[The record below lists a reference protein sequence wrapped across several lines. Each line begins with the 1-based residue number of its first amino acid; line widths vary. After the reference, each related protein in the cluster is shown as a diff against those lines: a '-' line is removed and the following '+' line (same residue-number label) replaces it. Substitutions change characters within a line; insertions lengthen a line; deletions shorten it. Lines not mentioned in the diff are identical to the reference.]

1 MTADLKD
8 TSVRITAVS
17 CGRKVP
23 AAADRV
29 TVSMTERWVFSICW
43 VYGILLIVWKAK
55 HKADKAKLHIETQ
68 ERIGVFAAACA
79 AHKLLRLRT
88 YAIRGDLL

>member
-17 CGRKVP
+17 CGKKVP

-29 TVSMTERWVFSICW
+29 TASTTERWVFSICW
-43 VYGILLIVWKAK
+43 VYGIRLTVWKEK

-68 ERIGVFAAACA
+68 ECNGVFAAACA
-79 AHKLLRLRT
+79 SHKRLRLRT
-88 YAIRGDLL
+88 AAIHGDMF